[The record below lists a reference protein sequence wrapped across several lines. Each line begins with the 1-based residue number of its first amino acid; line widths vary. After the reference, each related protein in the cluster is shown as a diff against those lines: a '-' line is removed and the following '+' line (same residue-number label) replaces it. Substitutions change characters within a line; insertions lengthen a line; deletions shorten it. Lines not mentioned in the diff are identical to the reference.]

1 MIDTA
6 MLRLVGPAG
15 AADLTS
21 TELRILA
28 RLASPPSTVVSVCD
42 LIDAAWPGVSAPVA
56 LDAALRV
63 HIARLRDKLETVGL
77 SRDALGNRPHLGYY
91 LEVQLDIVTPS

>member
-6 MLRLVGPAG
+6 MLRLVGPMG
-15 AADLTS
+15 AVDLTG

-28 RLASPPSTVVSVCD
+28 RLASCPLTVVSVCD
-42 LIDAAWPGVSAPVA
+42 LIDAAWPGVSAPIT
-56 LDAALRV
+56 LDGALRV
-63 HIARLRDKLETVGL
+63 HIARLRDKLEAVGL
-77 SRDALGNRPHLGYY
+77 SRESLGNRPHLGYY